1 MKLKRK
7 LKGYKLLVNL
17 ESLEFKEEPEYE
29 FVLVESRLKRFL
41 KIPNLLVLLL
51 LPILPFGALYF
62 TQIKAYIIIST
73 ILTIV
78 FALPLILEICI
89 IFDDNKE

>member
-1 MKLKRK
+1 MKLQRK

-17 ESLEFKEEPEYE
+17 ENLEFKQEPEYE
-29 FVLVESRLKRFL
+29 FVLVESKFKRLL

-51 LPILPFGALYF
+51 LPIFPLVALYY
-62 TQIKAYIIIST
+62 TQTKVFIIIST

-78 FALPLILEICI
+78 FALPLILEILI
-89 IFDDNKE
+89 IFDANKE

>member
-1 MKLKRK
+1 MKLQRK

-29 FVLVESRLKRFL
+29 FVLVESRLRKFL
-41 KIPNLLVLLL
+41 QIPHLLILLC
-51 LPILPFGALYF
+51 LPIFPLVALYY
-62 TQIKAYIIIST
+62 TQAKVFIILST

-89 IFDDNKE
+89 IFDENKE